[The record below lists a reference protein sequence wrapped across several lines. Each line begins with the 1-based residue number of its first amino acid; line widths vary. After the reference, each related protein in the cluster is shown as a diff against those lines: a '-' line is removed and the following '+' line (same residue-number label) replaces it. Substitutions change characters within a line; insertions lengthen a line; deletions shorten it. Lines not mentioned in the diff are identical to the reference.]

1 MVELVKAIAR
11 IFFYAMS
18 NRKSPLND
26 CSSKRSSSTS
36 SKETEEKLDASLMYG
51 ALFTWFVLQMVVLPV
66 VSGRGPISCM
76 SRTCHPVV
84 HTGKLEGG
92 SLAP

>member
-1 MVELVKAIAR
+1 
-11 IFFYAMS
+11 MS

-26 CSSKRSSSTS
+26 CSSKRNSDS

-66 VSGRGPISCM
+66 VSGRGPTSCM
-76 SRTCHPVV
+76 SRMCHPVV

-92 SLAP
+92 SLAR

>member
-26 CSSKRSSSTS
+26 CSSKRSSDS

-66 VSGRGPISCM
+66 VNGKGPMPCM
-76 SRTCHPVV
+76 SRMCHPVV

-92 SLAP
+92 SLAR

>member
-11 IFFYAMS
+11 TFFYAMS

-26 CSSKRSSSTS
+26 CSSKRNSDS

-66 VSGRGPISCM
+66 VSGRGPMSCM
-76 SRTCHPVV
+76 SRMCHPVV

-92 SLAP
+92 SLAR